1 MNGFFGRVSTSLPG
15 AAPQPSDKSLSHKRY
30 SSETQPLRGFEL
42 SDPMA
47 YPPSSPPSSS
57 PYKSHRLSTF
67 SEIELLAPATAL
79 LYSPPPGYAH
89 AELLSGATV
98 RLTFITPGFL
108 SWAPGQHFIIGIPS
122 VSKIDTHP
130 FTSASICDDQAT
142 SEAGRAIVF
151 LVRSKNGWTR
161 QLRELVLSLSSRGE
175 VLAPGENTPPG
186 TIMPPNGVLLKMY
199 VDGPFGSSVRA
210 HWGSHSTVLI
220 IVGGS
225 GVSFGM
231 SILEYVCLCLAGRD
245 GKRLGGR
252 PGGWGREGYSTQ
264 RVRFVWLVR
273 EFGEPILVIVMLIPA
288 HSWLSPG
295 HIQWCAS
302 IIRRCMAMI
311 PSPGLDVDIF
321 VTNFKPSSKLG
332 PTTALP
338 SSPLSYSP
346 DQAVHLVPPTPK
358 RTRKKRERSDST
370 SSADSDSSADS
381 CVDLNPFT
389 SEYGDEEA
397 GDIGNVP
404 VDVRENYTLDL
415 TNFDGDDEV
424 ALPGEAALN
433 RRVMTIGKARRAK
446 SRKVLGNRR
455 AAKEDR
461 EQVANG
467 RRHHYK
473 RHSRAESVQST
484 EGLLAAASPPAKSH
498 RHHRSSS
505 GFEHDLGNPVS
516 IDSES
521 PHRFPNTP
529 LSSSFPISPS
539 HAPLSPPSRSPS
551 PQPTLPTASHGSS
564 LSLTIPSVYSRHESN
579 GGDISRPASVLSHNW
594 DTLEDASMHGD
605 QLRLEVK
612 EQEMRD
618 VAVVSEQARPGKP
631 KIHRILQD
639 EVQRA
644 RGSVVV
650 ACMLVFLIENF
661 LVCSSQTAGCGPTS
675 LNAMIRKSIAAQ
687 IDPARI
693 RRGDRRGYI
702 DIVSEEFE
710 Y

>member
-1 MNGFFGRVSTSLPG
+1 
-15 AAPQPSDKSLSHKRY
+15 
-30 SSETQPLRGFEL
+30 
-42 SDPMA
+42 
-47 YPPSSPPSSS
+47 
-57 PYKSHRLSTF
+57 
-67 SEIELLAPATAL
+67 
-79 LYSPPPGYAH
+79 
-89 AELLSGATV
+89 
-98 RLTFITPGFL
+98 
-108 SWAPGQHFIIGIPS
+108 
-122 VSKIDTHP
+122 
-130 FTSASICDDQAT
+130 
-142 SEAGRAIVF
+142 
-151 LVRSKNGWTR
+151 
-161 QLRELVLSLSSRGE
+161 
-175 VLAPGENTPPG
+175 
-186 TIMPPNGVLLKMY
+186 
-199 VDGPFGSSVRA
+199 VRA

-273 EFGEPILVIVMLIPA
+273 EF
-288 HSWLSPG
+288 G

-529 LSSSFPISPS
+529 LSSFPISPS

-650 ACMLVFLIENF
+650 AC
-661 LVCSSQTAGCGPTS
+661 CGPTS